1 MSVQSLY
8 NAGVRGYLRIGE
20 LSRRTGVSEA
30 TLRAWERRYALLR
43 PERSG
48 GGFRLYADEDVTR
61 VRSMQ
66 DHLERGVSA
75 SEAARLALDEPRT
88 NGVAPAER
96 LANDLS
102 GALEALD
109 DVAAQAALDRTL
121 ATLTVE
127 GALRDVLLPVMRDVG
142 RGWEDD
148 QAAIAREHF
157 ATNLV
162 RGRLL
167 ALARGWDLG
176 GGPRALLAC
185 APEEQHDIGLIAFG
199 LALRARGWR
208 ITYLGPST
216 PVTTL
221 AEAALLTEPAL
232 IVLSASLEQRLGG
245 ADTELHDLA
254 SRFRLALGG
263 PGATEGLAARV
274 GAELL
279 PQDPLAAAS
288 AV

>member
-1 MSVQSLY
+1 MSVEGLY
-8 NAGVRGYLRIGE
+8 TAGVRGYLRIGE
-20 LSRRTGVSEA
+20 LSRRTGVSET

-43 PERSG
+43 PGRSE
-48 GGFRLYADEDVTR
+48 GGFRLYADDDVGR

-66 DHLERGVSA
+66 EHLGRGVSA
-75 SEAARLALDEPRT
+75 SEAARLALDEPET
-88 NGVAPAER
+88 SGVAPVEG
-96 LANDLS
+96 LANELS
-102 GALEALD
+102 AALEALD

-121 ATLTVE
+121 ATLSVE
-127 GALRDVLLPVMRDVG
+127 GALRDVLLPVMSGVG
-142 RGWEDD
+142 EGWEDD

-185 APEEQHDIGLIAFG
+185 APDEQHDLGLIAFG

-216 PVTTL
+216 PVATL
-221 AEAALLTEPAL
+221 AEAALLTQPAL
-232 IVLSASLEQRLGG
+232 IVLSSSLEQRLRG
-245 ADTELHDLA
+245 ADDELRDLA
-254 SRFRLALGG
+254 SGFRLALGG
-263 PGATEGLAARV
+263 PGSTDELASRV

-279 PQDPLAAAS
+279 PPDPLDAAAS
-288 AV
+288 V